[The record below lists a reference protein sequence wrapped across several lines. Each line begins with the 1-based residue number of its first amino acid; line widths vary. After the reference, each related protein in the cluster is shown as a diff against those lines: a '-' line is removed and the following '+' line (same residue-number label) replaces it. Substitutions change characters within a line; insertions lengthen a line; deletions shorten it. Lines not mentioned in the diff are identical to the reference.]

1 MGGTVKIAQFT
12 FQSTRVHLCL
22 VLRTVE
28 TLCNLSSTVSI
39 SLLAVCTRVGP
50 RCLQPTSAEGEREEG
65 TLVVPSFPFLL
76 GLHLSVRGWLTRGRN
91 AGKRV

>member
-12 FQSTRVHLCL
+12 FQSTRVHLCF

-39 SLLAVCTRVGP
+39 SLLAVCTRVG
-50 RCLQPTSAEGEREEG
+50 PTSAEGEREEG